1 MNATVDASVVRGLRE
16 GARAGD
22 RERGHDWVR
31 IGGRS
36 LREGARAGG
45 GSSVADL
52 AGGGKVSSQER
63 SVGWRPEGGPPER
76 HVAGA
81 VPSIKRYFLLDK
93 SQYMR

>member
-1 MNATVDASVVRGLRE
+1 VEAE
-16 GARAGD
+16 ARD

-52 AGGGKVSSQER
+52 AGEGGKASSQEG
-63 SVGWRPEGGPPER
+63 SVGRRPEGDPPEM
-76 HVAGA
+76 HFVGA
-81 VPSIKRYFLLDK
+81 DPSIKRCFPLDK
-93 SQYMR
+93 TQYLR